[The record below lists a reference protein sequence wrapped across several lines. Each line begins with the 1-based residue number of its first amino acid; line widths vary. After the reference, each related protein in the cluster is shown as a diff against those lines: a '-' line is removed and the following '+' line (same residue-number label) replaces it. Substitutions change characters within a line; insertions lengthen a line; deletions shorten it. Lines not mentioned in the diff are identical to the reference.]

1 MLIPDYNEVLN
12 ENINRFAFTAGVAK
26 IAGIINNQVLEQ
38 LKEEAEAVKRGKTV
52 DRSDEFQ
59 EILDEK
65 PVTLA
70 IEKLI
75 SGRNEL
81 VMPD

>member
-1 MLIPDYNEVLN
+1 MLQ
-12 ENINRFAFTAGVAK
+12 

-59 EILDEK
+59 EIQMK
-65 PVTLA
+65 TTLA